1 MATGWQVGFGNS
13 KSGIAVS
20 LLQFTEDLEPVG
32 GIIAA
37 YSFLSKDAPRYTAGY
52 SICIAFICM
61 SALTCGM
68 YFVGIIWENRQR
80 DRGLVKG
87 VDLPFEEKQKMGD
100 LNPDYRYL
108 L

>member
-13 KSGIAVS
+13 KSGITLCA
-20 LLQFTEDLEPVG
+20 LQFTKDLDLVG

-37 YSFLSKDAPRYTAGY
+37 YSFLSKDAPRYTTGY
-52 SICIAFICM
+52 SICIAFVCL
-61 SALTCGM
+61 SALSCGV
-68 YFVGIIWENRQR
+68 YFAGVIWENRRR
-80 DRGLVKG
+80 DRGLVRG
-87 VDLPFEEKQKMGD
+87 ADLPPEEKEKLGD